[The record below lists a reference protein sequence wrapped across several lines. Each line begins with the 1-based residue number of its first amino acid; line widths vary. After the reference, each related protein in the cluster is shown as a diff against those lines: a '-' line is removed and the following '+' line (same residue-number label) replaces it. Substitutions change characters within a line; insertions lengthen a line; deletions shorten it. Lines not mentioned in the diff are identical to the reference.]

1 MARGIYK
8 RIKKVVSLEEV
19 IKDFQE
25 FAEKTSPDFRCCD
38 AAKALIW
45 NAHTS
50 RKLGLT
56 FNGVKRLAGLPV
68 RLERDGDGITT
79 IGPERQYRYKSVK
92 PPKRLR
98 GELTKP
104 CLGILPN
111 ESYCGKKVPKGQY
124 FCETCR
130 DRKNSM

>member
-8 RIKKVVSLEEV
+8 RVKKVCDLETM

-25 FAEKTSPDFRCCD
+25 FALTAGTGFRCYD
-38 AAKALIW
+38 ATKGLIW
-45 NAHTS
+45 NAHKS
-50 RKLGLT
+50 RRLGLT
-56 FNGVKRLAGLPV
+56 FNAVKKLAGLPV
-68 RLERDGDGITT
+68 KYEKDDDGTTEIGQRDK
-79 IGPERQYRYKSVK
+79 YVSVK

-98 GELTKP
+98 GKLVKP

-111 ESYCGKKVPKGQY
+111 EKYCGKKVPKGEY

-130 DRKNSM
+130 DRKNSI

>member
-1 MARGIYK
+1 MSRGIYK
-8 RIKKVVSLEEV
+8 RVKKVINLETV

-25 FAEKTSPDFRCCD
+25 FAQKTSPDFRYCD
-38 AAKALIW
+38 AAMAKIW
-45 NAHTS
+45 SFHTS

-56 FNGVKRLAGLPV
+56 FNKVKTLAGLPTKLK
-68 RLERDGDGITT
+68 RLGDGKST
-79 IGPERQYRYKSVK
+79 IGPERNKYVPCK

-98 GELTKP
+98 GVLVKP

-111 ESYCGKKVPKGQY
+111 DKNCAKKVPKGQY